1 MSSLCSSALKSLDD
15 SLALLWESLE
25 KLKAAKAVDIT
36 EVIEQLK
43 MTAECARVVREL
55 VWSELPETSWQN
67 REELDALI
75 EKIQKSLAARTLEQ
89 LRSRLLALATELE
102 RGNIVH
108 RRAHRLNELN
118 QLCDQAIN
126 ELRTQAGLE
135 GAPQTLPGPQADQW
149 IQWACGLKEPQDAE
163 PLQTLRNG
171 FAHLDD
177 FVANLEPNMWIAAGS
192 PTLEILPAPERSADQ
207 TPSMPSEVLAFAD
220 ALSLPLAEPSPP
232 VEAPYF
238 PWMDNI
244 LEQGELEIAKSSG
257 GRDEPRLPDLL
268 DELSLPALE
277 SNTPTPNDVTP
288 PQIEEVTKRMLA
300 QERALLASMM
310 GLDSNPVER
319 PFTAEAFRET
329 SAAPAIASAIRTGV
343 EEPWGGCV

>member
-1 MSSLCSSALKSLDD
+1 MSSLCSSALASLDD

-25 KLKAAKAVDIT
+25 KLKAAKAVDIA

-118 QLCDQAIN
+118 QLRDQAIN

-149 IQWACGLKEPQDAE
+149 IQWAWGLKEPQDAE
-163 PLQTLRNG
+163 PLQILRNG

-207 TPSMPSEVLAFAD
+207 TPSKPSEVLAFAD
-220 ALSLPLAEPSPP
+220 ALPLPLAVPDIPLDEYVKSFRYVPPEDPDETTMRGEAEVLRAEAAAVADAPAAVP
-232 VEAPYF
+232 VETTAAAAADAPHQNRQHGTVS
-238 PWMDNI
+238 P
-244 LEQGELEIAKSSG
+244 
-257 GRDEPRLPDLL
+257 LP
-268 DELSLPALE
+268 
-277 SNTPTPNDVTP
+277 
-288 PQIEEVTKRMLA
+288 Q
-300 QERALLASMM
+300 
-310 GLDSNPVER
+310 
-319 PFTAEAFRET
+319 
-329 SAAPAIASAIRTGV
+329 AIAGRTV
-343 EEPWGGCV
+343 H